1 MGVIYKKQLN
11 PIIFIAATLLIVL
24 NLPMV
29 FAEEL
34 EVFTNQQVYTTLH
47 PLMVYGSGSPG
58 EPLVLRLTA
67 PDGTVAEFKQIMI
80 SSDGIFNVKLLEW
93 PVSSTSF
100 PYGTYTLEVIPQSGT
115 SERIDIKFA
124 STVELEHVTIERDL
138 RTEVFAPEIAA
149 TNKPFR
155 VYVQVTSDGLMV
167 SGEVAK
173 VLSSSHLH
181 SPDGKVQTLARS
193 LEMLH
198 EGLYFVEYTPR
209 SEGTY
214 IFHMVAFSQGT
225 QSHGSAAT
233 LVLGQDIAG
242 LSRQV
247 VTLNEVLTSASDN
260 VSVLQSDI
268 HGFGST
274 LEGASSKITDSVTTI
289 DTSVAAMSSA
299 VTNIE
304 EASLQVNSL
313 LFPIV
318 GAIAVILALQ
328 ITILAR
334 RR

>member
-1 MGVIYKKQLN
+1 MNL
-11 PIIFIAATLLIVL
+11 IIFISVTLLIVL

-34 EVFTNQQVYTTLH
+34 KVFTNQQVYTTLH
-47 PLMVYGSGSPG
+47 PLMVYGSGSPN
-58 EPLVLRLTA
+58 EPVVLRLTS
-67 PDGTVAEFKQIMI
+67 PDGTVAEFKQVMI
-80 SSDGIFNVKLLEW
+80 NSDGVFNVKLLEW
-93 PVSSTSF
+93 PSSSTSF
-100 PYGTYTLEVIPQSGT
+100 PYGTYTLEAIQSGI
-115 SERIDIKFA
+115 SQKIDIKFA
-124 STVELEHVTIERDL
+124 STVELERVTIERDL

-149 TNKPFR
+149 AHKPFR

-167 SGEVAK
+167 SGEVAQ

-198 EGLYFVEYTPR
+198 EGLYFVEHTPR

-274 LEGASSKITDSVTTI
+274 LEGASSKISDSVTTI
-289 DTSVAAMSSA
+289 DASVTTMSSA

-328 ITILAR
+328 ITIIAR